1 MNIAAFR
8 TVILGVSFLVLLPA
22 CNKLSDLKNQYYLSH
37 SEAYSSEGLVPHAE
51 HHDAEPSSHGEE
63 SHQAD
68 HHEGHQTE
76 HHGEHKIVV
85 TSPVAKDVVS
95 TQQYVCQIHSWRHIE
110 VRALEGGYLETI
122 AIQEGQR
129 VKQGELLFKI
139 LPTLYEARL
148 ESDMAEAQLAQIE
161 LQNTERL
168 FEQNIVAQPE
178 VALAKAKLAKA
189 QAKVNLAQAELN
201 FATIRAP
208 FDGIVDKQHEQQGSL
223 IEEGDV
229 LTTLSDNSTMWA
241 YFNVPE
247 ARYLQYEATPDKD
260 NVKVEL
266 VLADGNK
273 FPHAG
278 TIGAIEA
285 DFNNETG
292 NIAFRGDFPNPQH
305 LLRHGQTGTVLLS
318 RVVAN
323 AIVIPQRATFE
334 ILAKRYTFVVGD
346 DGIAHQREIV
356 VQSEQDDIYL
366 IKDGLDVNEKIVLE
380 GIRQVRDGEHVQ
392 YEFQAAEDV
401 LDNLKYHAE

>member
-110 VRALEGGYLETI
+110 VCALEGGYLETI
-122 AIQEGQR
+122 AVQEGQR

-148 ESDMAEAQLAQIE
+148 ESDMAEAQLARIE

-278 TIGAIEA
+278 AIGAIEA

-318 RVVAN
+318 RVVPN

-334 ILAKRYTFVVGD
+334 ILAKRYTFVVD
-346 DGIAHQREIV
+346 DEGVAHQREIV

-366 IKDGLDVNEKIVLE
+366 IKQGLDVNEKIVLE